1 MNILEDHRIMQKLIV
16 DLNEDLNK
24 GELDIDQ
31 YTSLEKRLRD
41 HIFIEETVI
50 FPKLSSVPGI
60 KDLLTGLK
68 VEHGSFWM
76 LMEKI
81 DKSLDTESYWQ
92 IPRAAN
98 EMLMIMQEHDLREEK
113 SIDPLILN
121 MDLPTLLERPTDWKC
136 EKAPKLISKKSLS
149 D

>member
-1 MNILEDHRIMQKLIV
+1 MNILEDHRIMEKLIV
-16 DLNEDLNK
+16 DLNGDLNK
-24 GELDIDQ
+24 GDLDIDQ
-31 YTSLEKRLRD
+31 YASFEKRLKD

-50 FPKLSSVPGI
+50 FPKLSSVSGI

-92 IPRAAN
+92 IPKAAN
-98 EMLMIMQEHDLREEK
+98 EMLMIMHEHDLREEK

-121 MDLPTLLERPTDWKC
+121 MDLPTLSERPEDWKC
-136 EKAPKLISKKSLS
+136 ERAPKKSQRNP
-149 D
+149 